1 MFWWLAGSEPDCQ
14 TSGSSPTIFK
24 SYTAFDLGLKEE
36 AQATQGVSWHFIHFD
51 NGKTRVWPVHW
62 SIFNIFQAASWRWLN
77 VDECDSI
84 YIYIHVTLIYLNLES
99 YLSHLSILRHLDSEL
114 RSEHGESL
122 HLCRWNLIW
131 VLGLPT
137 RRRLAW
143 CWDGKWAPVLRILRD
158 FSDFCGWAC
167 MDGWM
172 DIPVFP
178 LCIWFNRS
186 YYV

>member
-84 YIYIHVTLIYLNLES
+84 YIYTRYIDISES
-99 YLSHLSILRHLDSEL
+99 WVIFESFKHFASSWLRTEERTRRKFASVQMKFDLSPGASNKTTP
-114 RSEHGESL
+114 GV
-122 HLCRWNLIW
+122 
-131 VLGLPT
+131 VLGWKVSTSPKDPKGFFWFL
-137 RRRLAW
+137 RL
-143 CWDGKWAPVLRILRD
+143 
-158 FSDFCGWAC
+158 S
-167 MDGWM
+167 MYGWM
-172 DIPVFP
+172 DGYTCFSSVY
-178 LCIWFNRS
+178 L
-186 YYV
+186 VQ